1 MDRSDTQML
10 EYFLE
15 KRLKNRLKNQ
25 KPVPERILALCKD
38 PQVAAVEREDQ
49 LFKFDPTTSTLSCK
63 KGNWRYETK
72 TWRIFPE
79 EGATGILQDL
89 SSLLLTISSVDD
101 FYVGLDVPWDLGLA
115 DGPEKQIW
123 VGMIE

>member
-1 MDRSDTQML
+1 MDRSDPQML

-49 LFKFDPTTSTLSCK
+49 LFKFDHNKLCRFDIFQLSTQTRNTQFK
-63 KGNWRYETK
+63 QHTHV
-72 TWRIFPE
+72 
-79 EGATGILQDL
+79 
-89 SSLLLTISSVDD
+89 SSL
-101 FYVGLDVPWDLGLA
+101 Y
-115 DGPEKQIW
+115 KKW
-123 VGMIE
+123 VCHIHINQ

>member
-1 MDRSDTQML
+1 MDRSDPQML

-15 KRLKNRLKNQ
+15 KRLKNRLKKQ

-49 LFKFDPTTSTLSCK
+49 LFKFDPNTSTLESK
-63 KGNWRYETK
+63 KGTWRYEAK
-72 TWRIFPE
+72 TWNIFPAE
-79 EGATGILQDL
+79 EATGILRDSS

-101 FYVGLDVPWDLGLA
+101 SVGLDVPWDLGPA

-123 VGMIE
+123 V